1 MLDNCCPVFYN
12 TCIENE
18 KREMI
23 MYQPMT
29 YDFSNNEETLVYY
42 YNINTDT
49 FHTKIEWLDQ
59 NELIDRIIVDADAT
73 AQEIDEIFEAI
84 YPHYNT
90 DLKALLDELNKEV
103 A

>member
-1 MLDNCCPVFYN
+1 
-12 TCIENE
+12 
-18 KREMI
+18 

>member
-1 MLDNCCPVFYN
+1 
-12 TCIENE
+12 
-18 KREMI
+18 MI

>member
-1 MLDNCCPVFYN
+1 MLDNGCPVFYN

-29 YDFSNNEETLVYY
+29 YDFSNSDDVMIYY

-59 NELIDRIIVDADAT
+59 NELIDQIIVDADAT
-73 AQEIDEIFEAI
+73 AQEIDEIFTAI

-90 DLKALLDELNKEV
+90 DLNALLESFEDV

>member
-1 MLDNCCPVFYN
+1 
-12 TCIENE
+12 
-18 KREMI
+18 
-23 MYQPMT
+23 MT